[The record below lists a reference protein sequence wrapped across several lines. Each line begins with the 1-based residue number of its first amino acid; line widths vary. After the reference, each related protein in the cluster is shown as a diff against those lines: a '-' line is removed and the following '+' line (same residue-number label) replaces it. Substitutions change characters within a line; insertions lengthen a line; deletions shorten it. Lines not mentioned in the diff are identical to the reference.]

1 MDQNLKV
8 LSLARLLQREKGRK
22 GERETIYDHLGHWPI
37 SGASIE
43 QLSALK
49 RIETCAC
56 ALSLVPELEG
66 SLQRTVGCLRFFLFL
81 KRG

>member
-1 MDQNLKV
+1 MDPNLKV
-8 LSLARLLQREKGRK
+8 FSLARLLPQIT
-22 GERETIYDHLGHWPI
+22 GERETIYDHRGHWPI

-56 ALSLVPELEG
+56 ALPLVPELEG
-66 SLQRTVGCLRFFLFL
+66 SLQRTVGCLRFFLFR